1 MNNVTLNKANHISRQ
16 DKGTG
21 KGVALFFCVLFCLF
35 QIFTTFF
42 SSSRSLL
49 FERELQLTSEETLG
63 FSDAGNVEK
72 HHRITALNS
81 PATYRFAPFFFQPIA
96 INYCDKT
103 MLMSVKGIGPDL
115 AENIISTRELQGG
128 FAKPDDLL
136 QIKGIG
142 TVRLQKFTPYFSF
155 SIDDE

>member
-1 MNNVTLNKANHISRQ
+1 MNNVTLNKTNHISRQ
-16 DKGTG
+16 NKGTG
-21 KGVALFFCVLFCLF
+21 KGAALFFCVLFCLF

-42 SSSRSLL
+42 SSSQSLL
-49 FERELQLTSEETLG
+49 SKERLQVSAEETLI
-63 FSDAGNVEK
+63 FTVAENVEK
-72 HHRITALNS
+72 HHQPTALNS
-81 PATYRFAPFFFQPIA
+81 PGTHRFSPFFFQPIA

-115 AENIISTRELQGG
+115 AENIISTRGRQGG
-128 FAKPDDLL
+128 FAKPEDLL

-142 TVRLQKFTPYFSF
+142 TARLRKFTPYFSF